1 MKKKS
6 NRSTVP
12 LFALLILPALL
23 GFSSLN
29 YPGYP
34 SDVIPFFDEW
44 KITLGSGSTISDLI
58 NYEHED
64 YFYNENDDIDWVVYK
79 TPNSGGTTANS
90 SNTRSELR
98 QLVEWTP
105 EIGGKLTGTLKV
117 MHVSTTGDA
126 RVPATFSSVV
136 GQIHSAEGHK
146 NEPLKIFYKKFP
158 GHSLGS
164 VFWNYEINTE
174 GDNGERWDYSTAVWG
189 YDWSVVGSTSTS
201 NPEEPGDGI
210 ELGEEFS
217 YEINV
222 YDGIMY
228 LTFTSE
234 GHPSRT
240 FTKDLIS
247 SDYTDYSDIPQQVLT
262 VFSST
267 GQDGTEQSNAY
278 AGELQYFKQGAYNQT
293 NGKDPADNMVW
304 NTGAETYGGDLS
316 SQYENGSYTEVWF
329 KEASVGSGTAPISN
343 GISSRENGNISIYPN
358 PTDSHIQIESS
369 FRPLASLQLLNL
381 AGQCMIIKQ
390 NLNGTAVQLDLS
402 DMESG
407 IYLLVAKDV
416 FNSKTV
422 NFIIKQ

>member
-1 MKKKS
+1 MKKNSK
-6 NRSTVP
+6 RAAVPIFVLLTV
-12 LFALLILPALL
+12 PALL
-23 GFSSLN
+23 GFNSLN
-29 YPGYP
+29 SPGYP
-34 SDVIPFFDEW
+34 SDVISFFDQW
-44 KITLGSGSTISDLI
+44 KITLGSGSTEKDLI

-64 YFYNENDDIDWVVYK
+64 YFYNENDGTDWVVYK

-98 QLVEWTP
+98 QLAEWTP
-105 EIGGKLTGTLKV
+105 ETGGKLTGTLKV
-117 MHVSTTGDA
+117 MHVSTSGDA

-189 YDWSVVGSTSTS
+189 YDWSVVGSGLTTY
-201 NPEEPGDGI
+201 PEEPVDGI

-222 YDGIMY
+222 YDGVMY
-228 LTFTSE
+228 LSFTSE

-293 NGKDPADNMVW
+293 KAQAPEENIDSSTGSKTVNSNIAKQYSNGCF
-304 NTGAETYGGDLS
+304 
-316 SQYENGSYTEVWF
+316 TEVWF
-329 KEASVGSGTAPISN
+329 KEATVGSGTVPVK
-343 GISSRENGNISIYPN
+343 E
-358 PTDSHIQIESS
+358 
-369 FRPLASLQLLNL
+369 
-381 AGQCMIIKQ
+381 
-390 NLNGTAVQLDLS
+390 
-402 DMESG
+402 
-407 IYLLVAKDV
+407 
-416 FNSKTV
+416 
-422 NFIIKQ
+422 